1 MAPYY
6 RNLMTYSPVQ
16 PVPHWRLVLRRA
28 WSIRF
33 IALFA
38 IAQGM
43 EAIWPS
49 LADSLEPHVY
59 NTLAFVLAVLAFLSV
74 FVKQDGFPYFGKG
87 SHYNA

>member
-1 MAPYY
+1 MTPPYY
-6 RNLMTYSPVQ
+6 KALMTYAPQ
-16 PVPHWRLVLRRA
+16 PVPHWRLTLRKA

-49 LADSLEPHVY
+49 LADSLEPHLY
-59 NTLAFVLAVLAFLSV
+59 NGLAFVLAVLAFLSV
-74 FVKQDGFPYFGKG
+74 FVKQDGFPYFSRKG
-87 SHYNA
+87 VPQ